1 MNTDCITLWRTQ
13 FNVLYI
19 NKLDVE
25 LDCNKISNCPWER
38 YRSHNGMEGLIG
50 PQRKFLGSFLVQ
62 WFDNVTVL
70 PPTCWESHQLRFE
83 KKSEKKKNSS
93 NFLRKV
99 FIIEAEIAI
108 VGKIKQYYWQGEND
122 TGITEYVIRVDF
134 MVRSVWYVLMWF
146 TKIKATLCVWMWKKR
161 HSS

>member
-1 MNTDCITLWRTQ
+1 MSRC
-13 FNVLYI
+13 Y
-19 NKLDVE
+19 
-25 LDCNKISNCPWER
+25 
-38 YRSHNGMEGLIG
+38 
-50 PQRKFLGSFLVQ
+50 
-62 WFDNVTVL
+62 L
-70 PPTCWESHQLRFE
+70 PLAGNHTSYDL

-134 MVRSVWYVLMWF
+134 MVRSV
-146 TKIKATLCVWMWKKR
+146 
-161 HSS
+161 